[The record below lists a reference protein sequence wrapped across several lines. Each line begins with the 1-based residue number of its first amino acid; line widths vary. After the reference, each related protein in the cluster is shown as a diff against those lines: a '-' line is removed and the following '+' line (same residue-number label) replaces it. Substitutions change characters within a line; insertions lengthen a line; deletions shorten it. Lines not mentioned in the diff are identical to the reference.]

1 MNHPFVIRLP
11 KVENNLDLKSSEKI
25 IYTSIIPYPLFALG
39 FHSFIHRTRSAFGI
53 TKNLQTKTQFY
64 YVVNPFEINILN
76 YDDDISKSTKKYLK
90 VKDDIQLLDF
100 YKIWET
106 IFIFDIA
113 SQKNMEIC
121 ILSNQNSE
129 VIESSIKL
137 YREKVIETSKKDS
150 FYTSEKDINK
160 LKNNSC
166 DLIIGNSKQIIED
179 ENFVEQESYAVILS
193 EIIKILKNQKEGGNA
208 ILEIYDT
215 FTILTLK
222 MIYILCSFY
231 TEVSIYKPFVS
242 RNSDADKYLILKG
255 FNSNKKMEATISILE
270 EILKLMNSNKY
281 ISDILPDLVVPKEF
295 IGVFKFINIKLVN
308 NQQIMVNEIIK
319 YIKENN
325 YFGDKYHAFR
335 DKQIESKEFWINN
348 FYPPSVSIYE
358 KTKKDLDTLYKTI
371 QTKLNAECTN
381 FIESL
386 NL

>member
-90 VKDDIQLLDF
+90 VKDEINNLDF

-106 IFIFDIA
+106 LFIFDIA
-113 SQKNMEIC
+113 SQKNIEVC

-137 YREKVIETSKKDS
+137 FREKIIETSKKDS
-150 FYTSEKDINK
+150 FYTNEKEINK
-160 LKNNSC
+160 LKSNTC
-166 DLIIGNSKQIIED
+166 DLIIGNSKQVIED
-179 ENFVEQESYAVILS
+179 ENFVEQESYAIILS
-193 EIIKILKNQKEGGNA
+193 EIIKILKNQKDGGNA

-231 TEVSIYKPFVS
+231 SEVSIYKPFVS

-255 FNSNKKMEATISILE
+255 FSSNKKMDATISILE
-270 EILKLMNSNKY
+270 DILKSMNSNKY
-281 ISDILPDLVVPKEF
+281 VSDILPELIVPKEF
-295 IGVFKFINIKLVN
+295 IGVFKFINIRLVN

-371 QTKLNAECTN
+371 QTKLNAECTHLL
-381 FIESL
+381 ESL
-386 NL
+386 I

>member
-1 MNHPFVIRLP
+1 MNHPFVIKLP

-90 VKDDIQLLDF
+90 VKDEIQVLDF

-106 IFIFDIA
+106 IFIFNIA

-150 FYTSEKDINK
+150 FYTNEKDINK
-160 LKNNSC
+160 LKSNTC
-166 DLIIGNSKQIIED
+166 DLIIGNSKQMIED

-231 TEVSIYKPFVS
+231 TEVSIYKPFIS

-255 FNSNKKMEATISILE
+255 FNSNKKIEATISILE

-281 ISDILPDLVVPKEF
+281 VSDILSDLVVPKEF

-371 QTKLNAECTN
+371 QTKLNAECTH

-386 NL
+386 NQ